1 MFPQI
6 RNFYGF
12 PISRKSEARDE
23 PTDRRTDGCAT
34 LNAASQGGSLNN
46 KHSTTIYALQI
57 SIEVPNYYH
66 I

>member
-12 PISRKSEARDE
+12 HISRKSEARDE
-23 PTDRRTDGCAT
+23 QTDRRTDGCAT

-46 KHSTTIYALQI
+46 KQYNALQI